1 MKRRYIFLILILSFF
16 AGLAVAS
23 FAGFKEF
30 LPALLRGSVVTIKL
44 TVMAYIVALV
54 LAFAAGLAKLS
65 PLWSI
70 RWLAIGYI
78 EIFRGTSSLVQLF
91 WIFFVL
97 PEFGIML
104 EPMQAGVLALGL
116 NVGAYGAEVVRAAVL
131 AVPREQYE
139 VTTALNF
146 SRAMALRR
154 IILPQAIV
162 AMIPTWGNLFIEL
175 LKGTALVSVITLTDL
190 TFAAYQ
196 LNQSVLRTMEIFT
209 LALVIYYFMAQISR
223 IATSALEER
232 LGQGLSRGR
241 A

>member
-116 NVGAYGAEVVRAAVL
+116 NVGAYGA
-131 AVPREQYE
+131 
-139 VTTALNF
+139 
-146 SRAMALRR
+146 
-154 IILPQAIV
+154 
-162 AMIPTWGNLFIEL
+162 
-175 LKGTALVSVITLTDL
+175 
-190 TFAAYQ
+190 
-196 LNQSVLRTMEIFT
+196 
-209 LALVIYYFMAQISR
+209 
-223 IATSALEER
+223 
-232 LGQGLSRGR
+232 
-241 A
+241 

>member
-16 AGLAVAS
+16 TGLAVAS
-23 FAGFKEF
+23 FAGFKDF
-30 LPALLRGSVVTIKL
+30 LPALFRGSVVTIKL

-116 NVGAYGAEVVRAAVL
+116 NVGAYGAEVVRAAIL

-196 LNQSVLRTMEIFT
+196 LNQSVLRTMEIFA
-209 LALVIYYFMAQISR
+209 LALVIYYFMAQVSR
-223 IATSALEER
+223 IVTSALEER